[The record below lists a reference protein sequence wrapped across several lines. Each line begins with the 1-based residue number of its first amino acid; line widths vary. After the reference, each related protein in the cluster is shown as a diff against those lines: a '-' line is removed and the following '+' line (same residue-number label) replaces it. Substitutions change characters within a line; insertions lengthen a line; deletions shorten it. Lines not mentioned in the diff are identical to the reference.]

1 MSHEV
6 DSLNSLPFNV
16 HLPPCASRYAPCGEL
31 IERALKRIRLDLKS
45 KTDRS
50 YDVLV
55 GRGILASLHSE
66 IQRLGSFSSFGL
78 VTDEVVRP
86 LVAEPLQDQ
95 LRSNSID
102 TTLIALPPGESAKTI
117 GTVLDLCQQLLVQ
130 GFDRRSLLLAVGGGV
145 VGDITGF
152 AAAIY
157 MRGIPYIQV
166 PTTLLAQV
174 DSSLGGKTG
183 VDLPSG
189 KNLLGAFH
197 QPRLVLSDLDVLTTL
212 SSDARRDGF
221 AEVIKAA
228 LIEDPELFSILE
240 KEGADLLDTSNPLLE
255 TIIAKACEVKCRV
268 VNRDEHES
276 GLRRILNFGHTLG
289 HALEAAANYNI
300 SHGQAVAIG
309 MGLAVRLSRQWAGLS
324 NDNADRA
331 LDLIQKL
338 GLPTDIPQNIDPE
351 TLLVPLEKDKKIQAG
366 ICHFVLLAEIG
377 RAVIHPITVEDLRLE
392 LSNITSQ
399 EIRNPNVEIRNNS

>member
-1 MSHEV
+1 MKR
-6 DSLNSLPFNV
+6 LRL
-16 HLPPCASRYAPCGEL
+16 EL
-31 IERALKRIRLDLKS
+31 KKD
-45 KTDRS
+45 TDRS

-228 LIEDPELFSILE
+228 LIEDPELFSMLE
-240 KEGADLLDTSNPLLE
+240 KEGADLLDTGNPLLE

-268 VNRDEHES
+268 VKRDEHES

>member
-1 MSHEV
+1 MKR
-6 DSLNSLPFNV
+6 LRL
-16 HLPPCASRYAPCGEL
+16 EL
-31 IERALKRIRLDLKS
+31 KQD
-45 KTDRS
+45 TDRS

-66 IQRLGSFSSFGL
+66 IQRLGSFSSYGL
-78 VTDEVVRP
+78 VTDEVVKP

-95 LRSNSID
+95 LRSHSID
-102 TTLIALPPGESAKTI
+102 TTLIALPPGESAKTME
-117 GTVLDLCQQLLVQ
+117 TVLDLCHQLLAQ
-130 GFDRRSLLLAVGGGV
+130 GFDRRSLLFAVGGGV

-183 VDLPSG
+183 VDLPSA

-197 QPRLVLSDLDVLTTL
+197 QPRLVLSDLDVLTSL
-212 SSDARRDGF
+212 SSEARRDGF
-221 AEVIKAA
+221 AEVVKAA

-240 KEGADLLDTSNPLLE
+240 KEGTDLLDTDNPLLE

-268 VNRDEHES
+268 VKRDEHES

-289 HALEAAANYNI
+289 HALEAVTNYDI
-300 SHGQAVAIG
+300 THGQAVAAG
-309 MGLAVRLSRQWAGLS
+309 MTVAIRFSQRWAGLTK
-324 NDNADRA
+324 DEADRA

-351 TLLVPLEKDKKIQAG
+351 TLLIPLEKDKKIQAG
-366 ICHFVLLAEIG
+366 ICQFVLLAEIG
-377 RAVIHPITVEDLRLE
+377 RAVIHPIPVEELRQNLMQ
-392 LSNITSQ
+392 I
-399 EIRNPNVEIRNNS
+399 

>member
-1 MSHEV
+1 MKR
-6 DSLNSLPFNV
+6 LRL
-16 HLPPCASRYAPCGEL
+16 EL
-31 IERALKRIRLDLKS
+31 KKD
-45 KTDRS
+45 TDRS

-152 AAAIY
+152 VAAIY

-276 GLRRILNFGHTLG
+276 GLRHILNFGHTLG

-324 NDNADRA
+324 EDNADRA

-366 ICHFVLLAEIG
+366 ICHLVLLAEIG
-377 RAVIHPITVEDLRLE
+377 RAVIHPIPVENLRQE
-392 LSNITSQ
+392 LGNITSQ
-399 EIRNPNVEIRNNS
+399 

>member
-1 MSHEV
+1 MKR
-6 DSLNSLPFNV
+6 LRL
-16 HLPPCASRYAPCGEL
+16 EL
-31 IERALKRIRLDLKS
+31 KKDV
-45 KTDRS
+45 DRS
-50 YDVLV
+50 YDVVV

-66 IQRLGSFSSFGL
+66 IQRLGSYSSYGL

-86 LVAEPLQDQ
+86 LVAEPLQNQ

-102 TTLIALPPGESAKTI
+102 TTLIALPPGESSKTI
-117 GTVLDLCQQLLVQ
+117 ETVLDLCQQLLAQ

-152 AAAIY
+152 AAAVY

-197 QPRLVLSDLDVLTTL
+197 QPRLVLSDLDVLTSL
-212 SSDARRDGF
+212 SSEARRDGF

-240 KEGADLLDTSNPLLE
+240 KEGADLLDTDNPLLE
-255 TIIAKACEVKCRV
+255 TIIAKACEVKCRG

-289 HALEAAANYNI
+289 HALEAAANYSI

-324 NDNADRA
+324 EDNANRA

-351 TLLVPLEKDKKIQAG
+351 TLLIPLEKDKKIQAG
-366 ICHFVLLAEIG
+366 ICQFVLLAEIG
-377 RAVIHPITVEDLRLE
+377 RAVIHPIPVENLRRE
-392 LSNITSQ
+392 LANITSQ
-399 EIRNPNVEIRNNS
+399 

>member
-1 MSHEV
+1 MKR
-6 DSLNSLPFNV
+6 LRL
-16 HLPPCASRYAPCGEL
+16 EL
-31 IERALKRIRLDLKS
+31 KKD
-45 KTDRS
+45 TDRS

-324 NDNADRA
+324 EDNADRA

>member
-1 MSHEV
+1 M
-6 DSLNSLPFNV
+6 LKM
-16 HLPPCASRYAPCGEL
+16 
-31 IERALKRIRLDLKS
+31 KRIRLALKS

-50 YDVLV
+50 YDALV
-55 GRGILASLHSE
+55 GRGILDGLHSE
-66 IQRLGSFSSFGL
+66 IKRLGSFSSFGL

-86 LVAEPLQDQ
+86 LVAEPLQNQ

-102 TTLIALPPGESAKTI
+102 TTLIALPAGESAKTME
-117 GTVLDLCQQLLVQ
+117 TVLDLCQQLLAQ

-157 MRGIPYIQV
+157 MRGISYIQV

-197 QPRLVLSDLDVLTTL
+197 QPRLVLSDIDVLTSL
-212 SSDARRDGF
+212 SFEARRDGF
-221 AEVIKAA
+221 AEIVKAA

-240 KEGADLLDTSNPLLE
+240 KEGADLLDTGNQLLE
-255 TIIAKACEVKCRV
+255 TVIAKACEVKCRV
-268 VNRDEHES
+268 VYRDEHES

-309 MGLAVRLSRQWAGLS
+309 MGLAIRLSQQWAGLS
-324 NDNADRA
+324 EDSADRA

-338 GLPTDIPQNIDPE
+338 GFPSDIPKNIDPE

-377 RAVIHPITVEDLRLE
+377 RAVIHPIPVEELRQNLMQ
-392 LSNITSQ
+392 I
-399 EIRNPNVEIRNNS
+399 